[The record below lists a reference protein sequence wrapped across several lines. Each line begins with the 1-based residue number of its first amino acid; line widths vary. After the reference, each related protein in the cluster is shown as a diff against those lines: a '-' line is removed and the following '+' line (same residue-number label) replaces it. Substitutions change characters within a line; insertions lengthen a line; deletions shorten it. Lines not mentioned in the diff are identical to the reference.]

1 MTVARSRVVVVGEK
15 KKKSERTE
23 VKLIDWTER
32 EAEVILTANISSGG

>member
-15 KKKSERTE
+15 KKSERTE
-23 VKLIDWTER
+23 VKLTDWTER